1 MHNNRWLVTII
12 IGMLLIALFNPMSVS
27 AQIALPT
34 FSSSITYQNIGNEIA
49 HITLLVY
56 PEGES
61 TPITISRP
69 DLAKG
74 ASATVSVGSLGTATG
89 FRGSAV
95 VKSDVPLAILST
107 QIPTNTSLKIRPM
120 TVGFSTGSPDIWFL
134 YVNRNTTVLSVQN
147 LLKVPSNFKLTF
159 YGTMSPVTVTK
170 TNIPAGGSLY
180 FPVAS
185 VTELPSDF
193 SGVVHVKST
202 TVAIPLA
209 GKIAG
214 TQLNVN
220 TDGSLGH
227 STEAVTQMSTKLFM
241 PIAMCNTSGA
251 TSSIYYV
258 FNPDPTESTTVTV
271 TYNSG
276 KSEKK
281 TLAPLT
287 RSWFSACGPANT
299 TQGYSGSAKITSSPA
314 SVMAFGYIKG
324 NVLAGSFTGQAFG
337 SNRLAVPFANYSTSY
352 FTNGQRHRTVI
363 SVMNLGASLASGT
376 VKVLYYDK
384 TGKLSGTHTLGTL
397 ASGAKVD
404 STAAL
409 AKAGAEFGYYS
420 DGSSGGSA
428 IIQGPAGANLM
439 AVAFIKTTIA
449 SSKFSGELYNAISD
463 ISIQ

>member
-1 MHNNRWLVTII
+1 MNENRWMSI
-12 IGMLLIALFNPMSVS
+12 LIAGVLFVSLINPISVN
-27 AQIALPT
+27 AQSILPT
-34 FSSSITYQNIGNEIA
+34 FSSTITYQNIGSEVA

-56 PEGES
+56 PDGES

-74 ASATVSVGSLGTATG
+74 ASATVSVGSLGNGSG

-95 VKSDVPLAILST
+95 VKSDVPLAILTT
-107 QIPTNTSLKIRPM
+107 QVPTNSTLKIRPM
-120 TVGFSTGSPDIWFL
+120 TAGFSSGSPDVWFL

-159 YGTMSPVTVTK
+159 YGSASPITITK

-185 VTELPSDF
+185 ATELPSTF
-193 SGVVHVKST
+193 SGVVHVEST

-220 TDGSLGH
+220 ADGSLGH

-241 PIAMCNTSGA
+241 PVAMCNTTGA
-251 TSSIYYV
+251 ISSNYYV
-258 FNPDPTESTTVTV
+258 FNPDPTQSTAVTV
-271 TYNSG
+271 SYNSG
-276 KSEKK
+276 KSETK
-281 TLAPLT
+281 TLPPLS
-287 RSWFSACGPANT
+287 RALFNACSPTNT
-299 TQGYSGSAKITSSPA
+299 TQGYSGSAKITSTPG

-324 NVLAGSFTGQAFG
+324 NILAGSFTGQAFG
-337 SNRLAVPFANYSTSY
+337 SHRLALPFANYSTSFY
-352 FTNGQRHRTVI
+352 SNGQRHRTVI
-363 SVMNLGASLASGT
+363 SVMNLGSSLAAGT

-384 TGKLSGTHTLGTL
+384 TGKLSGTHTLGAL

-428 IIQGPAGANLM
+428 IVQGPAGANMM

-449 SSKFSGELYNAISD
+449 TGKFSGELYNAIVE
-463 ISIQ
+463 